1 MEANDRIRAKRNK
14 LRVTLPDGSVVCH
27 RNVTSTFVDALKAI
41 GAERFPEIT
50 LELAHLPLM
59 SQEVYPRLK
68 EYMKPVCD
76 GWYVNTQSDTNQKYL
91 QLRAINDA
99 LQLGFKIELGD
110 FEAEG
115 EKAPAKQKSKAKL
128 MVKFPDGEYIASN
141 NSSDTFLETLWKIG
155 FERITRLPLEI
166 CGRPMFS
173 RFQTHFHTVQVDN
186 NLWLSPPGSTKDRAR
201 LLKMISVSL
210 RLNLEITVI

>member
-14 LRVTLPDGSVVCH
+14 LRVTFPDGSVVCH
-27 RNVTSTFVDALKAI
+27 RNVTNTFVDALKAI
-41 GAERFPEIT
+41 GADRFPEIT
-50 LELAHLPLM
+50 LELARLPLM

-99 LQLGFKIELGD
+99 LQLGFTIELGD

-115 EKAPAKQKSKAKL
+115 EKAPGKQKSKAKL

-166 CGRPMFS
+166 CGRSIFS